1 MFDILAGMSWRVCDH
16 PVQLEVRDD
25 RLIRFRQGG
34 REYEVTALL
43 RMLALLRP
51 RDDVDTQVCQVRARS
66 SGLPEATY
74 ELRRDHGEWRLSAI
88 WD

>member
-1 MFDILAGMSWRVCDH
+1 MPRRVCDH
-16 PVQLEVRDD
+16 PVRIEVRDD
-25 RLIRFRQGG
+25 RLIRFCGGG

-51 RDDVDTQVCQVRARS
+51 RDDVDTQLCQVRARS
-66 SGLPEATY
+66 GDLPEATY

>member
-1 MFDILAGMSWRVCDH
+1 
-16 PVQLEVRDD
+16 VQIEVRDD
-25 RLIRFRQGG
+25 RLIRFRKGE

-51 RDDVDTQVCQVRARS
+51 SDDVDTQLCQVRARS
-66 SGLPEATY
+66 GDLPEATF
-74 ELRRDHGEWRLSAI
+74 ELRRDHGEWRISAV